1 MADDDGEEGAARRDL
16 ARAAPASSE
25 LLACDHRHFFAGS
38 ERLEENHLFP
48 VPLTH
53 T

>member
-1 MADDDGEEGAARRDL
+1 MTTATRGAARRDL
-16 ARAAPASSE
+16 AATPLHASSE
-25 LLACDHRHFFAGS
+25 LLVCDRRHFFAGS